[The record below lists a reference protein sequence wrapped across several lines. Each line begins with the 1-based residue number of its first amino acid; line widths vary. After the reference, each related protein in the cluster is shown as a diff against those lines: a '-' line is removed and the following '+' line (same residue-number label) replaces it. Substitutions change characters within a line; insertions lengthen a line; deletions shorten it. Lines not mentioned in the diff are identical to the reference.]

1 MKTSAVRSLLRTF
14 VFLFVLALTAS
25 GAWAATANTFILSDE
40 GTGLINKLLNAGYG
54 NLNLYEVLQQIV
66 QDTNPS
72 VAGIITPT
80 FLKALHDC
88 PASSPL
94 FTTLLSSIPPG
105 SSVAISDDCTVQF
118 VSVYGASYYNQPG
131 TATLNSDISG
141 VGRGLFTHST
151 NPPTPLTSFPAN
163 GNTYN
168 VFAIGWATAQQ
179 VPTMTEWGMFIF
191 ALLVVAGAACHLGR
205 RRTPQ
210 ASLP

>member
-40 GTGLINKLLNAGYG
+40 GAGLINKLLNAGYG
-54 NLNLYEVLQQIV
+54 NMNLYQVLVQIV
-66 QDTNPS
+66 NDTNPS
-72 VAGIITPT
+72 VSGIITPA
-80 FLKALHDC
+80 FLLSLSNC
-88 PASSPL
+88 PPSSPL

-118 VSVYGASYYNQPG
+118 VSIHGASYYNQGAP
-131 TATLNSDISG
+131 TLGSDISG
-141 VGRGLFTHST
+141 VGRGLFTHSADSQ
-151 NPPTPLTSFPAN
+151 TPLTLWQAN

-179 VPTMTEWGMFIF
+179 VPTMTEWGMVIF
-191 ALLVVAGAACHLGR
+191 ALLIAASAACHLGR

-210 ASLP
+210 PSLP